1 MNDINKI
8 LFVDNAAREF
18 LNFRGFIAEM
28 FVSKGISVSLLCPPT
43 TDYEVIDRLKK
54 IGVNIYHYDLNARK
68 SPLQDLKLL
77 QSFIGIYSELK
88 PDLIIHYTIKPNIY
102 GSIAAKYNNI
112 KCVSVIP
119 GLGSVFQTR
128 NLTRVIV
135 SLLYKVS
142 LKIPCKVWVLNK
154 DDFNLLTGN
163 RLVALNKIEIMPG
176 EGIDTEF
183 YKSKTVY
190 TRSTIFKFLFV
201 GRIIREK
208 GVEVLS
214 DASRILRSRGVQ
226 SYEINLIGGFDGSLS
241 SGSFTMDDVKRW
253 ESEKLINYIGQVSNV
268 SDYIDASDCVV
279 LPSFYGEGLPRS
291 LMEASSM
298 QRVAITTNNVGCR
311 DVIIDNVNGFIVE
324 PQSAV
329 SLADK
334 MMEVMVLDENTL
346 RSMGEAGRS
355 MVVNKFNK
363 DSIVSYYSDLLLNEK
378 Y

>member
-1 MNDINKI
+1 MTNKI
-8 LFVDNAAREF
+8 LFVDNSAREF
-18 LNFRGFIAEM
+18 LNFRGFIAETYI
-28 FVSKGISVSLLCPPT
+28 SKGISVFLLCPNI
-43 TDYEVIDRLKK
+43 TDNKVVEKLEKMGIE
-54 IGVNIYHYDLNARK
+54 IYHYEQKAK
-68 SPLQDLKLL
+68 TSPYHDLKLL
-77 QSFIGIYSELK
+77 CRFITVYRK
-88 PDLIIHYTIKPNIY
+88 VQPDLIIHYTIKPNIY

-112 KCVSVIP
+112 KCISVIP

-128 NLTRVIV
+128 SLTRVIV
-135 SLLYKVS
+135 SLLYRVS

-154 DDFNLLTGN
+154 DDFNLLTDN
-163 RLVALNKIEIMPG
+163 RFVALDKIEIMPG
-176 EGIDTEF
+176 EGIDTDF
-183 YKSKTVY
+183 YKSKTLY

-214 DASRILRSRGVQ
+214 SASRILRSRGIQ
-226 SYEINLIGGFDGSLS
+226 NYEINLIGGFDGSLS
-241 SGSFTMDDVKRW
+241 SGSLTIDDIRRW

-268 SDYIDASDCVV
+268 TDYIDASDCVV

-346 RSMGEAGRS
+346 RSMGEAGRN
-355 MVVNKFNK
+355 MMVNKFNK
-363 DSIVSYYSDLLLNEK
+363 ELIISYYSDLLSSKEC
-378 Y
+378 